1 MVNLKRKEK
10 RMCEGHLII
19 TDFKKLNPADFE
31 PLYHFVSKAELR
43 EEIILLSAK
52 GILYINSRDAISEFL
67 SKVLEFVMKENTKTL
82 KKYRR
87 ELKNKYPAVKG
98 FDDWGKIAKKEGCGS
113 KDSLECLIMLLIPI
127 ERKRRKFEFDY
138 YGQVRLP
145 KNESM

>member
-10 RMCEGHLII
+10 KICEGRLIV

-43 EEIILLSAK
+43 EEI
-52 GILYINSRDAISEFL
+52 ILYINSRDAISEFL

-145 KNESM
+145 QNESM

>member
-1 MVNLKRKEK
+1 MVIPKKGKGL
-10 RMCEGHLII
+10 CEGRLIL

-31 PLYHFVSKAELR
+31 PLYHFASKSELR
-43 EEIILLSAK
+43 EEVVLLSVK
-52 GILYINSRDAISEFL
+52 GILYVNSRETISEFL
-67 SKVLEFVMKENTKTL
+67 TKVLEFIMKENMKTL

-98 FDDWGKIAKKEGCGS
+98 FEDWGEIAKKEGCGS

-127 ERKRRKFEFDY
+127 EQKRRKAELNY

-145 KNESM
+145 QKESI